1 MYQPFQKF
9 LPKAAAEYNFT
20 KQLAAVKVCQ
30 EFRSLS
36 KKLLPPQAETQTFPK
51 SYEAGV
57 LTVGVL
63 NSSWGQQIAMQKH
76 LILEAIN
83 QKYGP
88 KTLQNIKIE
97 MTDKLPSNL
106 PDGIVAEGGIIEP

>member
-1 MYQPFQKF
+1 MFHPFQKF

-20 KQLAAVKVCQ
+20 KQLKAVKICQ

-36 KKLLPPQAETQTFPK
+36 KQLLPKEAESQTFPK
-51 SYEAGV
+51 SYDEGV

-63 NSSWGQQIAMQKH
+63 NSACAQQIAMQKH
-76 LILEAIN
+76 QFQEAIN
-83 QKYGP
+83 QKYGS

-97 MTDKLPSNL
+97 MTDKLPSTL
-106 PDGIVAEGGIIEP
+106 PDGIIEP

>member
-1 MYQPFQKF
+1 MFHEFQKF

-20 KQLAAVKVCQ
+20 KGLEAVKVCQ

-36 KKLLPPQAETQTFPK
+36 KTLLSPEAQEQIFPK
-51 SYEAGV
+51 SYDGKT

-63 NSSWGQQIAMQKH
+63 NSAASQQIAMQKH
-76 LILEAIN
+76 QILEAIN
-83 QKYGP
+83 KKYGS

-97 MTDKLPSNL
+97 MTDKLPN
-106 PDGIVAEGGIIEP
+106 DFDEKQGGEPQA